1 MVCCGVASALT
12 ITEDT
17 TMAPAANYYA
27 GPFDF
32 TLTIQ
37 DISGYTDPSAEYL
50 LGYYAATN
58 ASGGYSANV
67 FTLNFDGNGNATL
80 SLHRVDSVTVTDGAI
95 TAIGTIKNSSVFKA
109 DGSNSNYTLGVGTYK
124 VDYLGGG
131 NGSAAAD
138 LYLGDVKVASFTGG
152 YHNMNGGGGDGTATL
167 NVTVGSLTVNKAIP
181 EPATATLSL
190 LALAGLAAR
199 RRRK

>member
-1 MVCCGVASALT
+1 MACCGVASALT

-17 TMAPAANYYA
+17 TMAPADNYYA

-37 DISGYTDPSAEYL
+37 DISGYTDGSAEYL
-50 LGYYAATN
+50 LGYYANPA
-58 ASGGYSANV
+58 AGGGYAANV

-80 SLHRVDSVTVTDGAI
+80 SLHRVYSVTVTDGAI
-95 TAIGTIKNSSVFKA
+95 TAIGSIHNSSVFQA
-109 DGSNSNYTLGVGTYK
+109 NGSNYTLGVGTYK

-138 LYLGDVKVASFTGG
+138 LYLGDVKVASFTKGS
-152 YHNMNGGGGDGTATL
+152 HNMNGGGGDGTATL

-181 EPATATLSL
+181 EPTTATLSL